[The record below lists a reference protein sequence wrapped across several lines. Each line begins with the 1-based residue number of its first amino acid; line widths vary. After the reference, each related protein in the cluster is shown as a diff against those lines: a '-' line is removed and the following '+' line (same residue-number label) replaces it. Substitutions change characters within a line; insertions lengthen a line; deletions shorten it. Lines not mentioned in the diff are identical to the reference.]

1 MTLLICG
8 AAITLIG
15 SLGLLR
21 LRSFYERV
29 HAPTLGTTLGTTC
42 IALASMIYFS
52 ALGARPVLHELL
64 IIVFVTVTTPISLMV
79 LVRAADFERVRKPRD
94 HPTRGKK
101 RAWLSFFDRR
111 HGKNIHAE
119 RAQGLLRDAAD
130 QRFEEARAAMRPH
143 HQQYRTNFCYSSR
156 DDLHSSTVLNS

>member
-1 MTLLICG
+1 MNAAGEISVLSATLTVTLLIGG

-29 HAPTLGTTLGTTC
+29 HAPTLGTTLGTIC

-64 IIVFVTVTTPISLMV
+64 IIVFVMVTTPISLMI
-79 LVRAADFERVRKPRD
+79 LVRAAVFRD
-94 HPTRGKK
+94 ESENQGT
-101 RAWLSFFDRR
+101 ARR
-111 HGKNIHAE
+111 REKNEHG
-119 RAQGLLRDAAD
+119 
-130 QRFEEARAAMRPH
+130 
-143 HQQYRTNFCYSSR
+143 
-156 DDLHSSTVLNS
+156 

>member
-1 MTLLICG
+1 MNAAGEISVFSAALTVTLLVGG

-21 LRSFYERV
+21 LQSFYERV

-64 IIVFVTVTTPISLMV
+64 IIVFVTVTTPIRLMV
-79 LVRAADFERVRKPRD
+79 LVRAAVFRNESENRGAARRD
-94 HPTRGKK
+94 EKNE
-101 RAWLSFFDRR
+101 
-111 HGKNIHAE
+111 HG
-119 RAQGLLRDAAD
+119 
-130 QRFEEARAAMRPH
+130 
-143 HQQYRTNFCYSSR
+143 
-156 DDLHSSTVLNS
+156 